1 METSKFKIKDLL
13 TIRYIK
19 QNKHFFYAL
28 LITALFFLFNLYLLM
43 QHESWLDEAQ
53 AWLIARDTD
62 FLGLLEQVRYEG
74 HPVLWFLFLMP
85 FAKLGFPYEYIGLIS
100 LSVVTASVF
109 LVLKYFPFG
118 KVANTAVVLSSVF
131 IYYNPVIARNYC
143 LVLLLVV
150 ILAILY
156 KQRKQ
161 QPLRY
166 AVSIALLAQ
175 THVLIFGFC
184 LALYLLHFFE
194 LTTDKTR
201 SKKSL
206 SYLGSIFIPP
216 LSFVFLIFELFG
228 SVGANV
234 TVSEFSAFGK
244 ISLDEILFSAL
255 TYFKHIMLRFF
266 GLDLNL
272 FFSVMLFSAVLGA
285 VVVIGFLFPKVTF
298 ITTLGVGFVFAVHI
312 LIYQSFMMQKLI
324 IAVLVIIFCLVTVFY
339 DKPLRYKK
347 IPEINTQYIK
357 KAACLAV
364 IIISVLSL
372 GSLSSDIVAEQDRV
386 YARSD
391 EIAEF
396 VTQNLPSD
404 SVIVCPTVGDGSAI
418 APYLTTQKLFSPS
431 SEQFFT
437 YLTWDQS
444 LNVRLTAE
452 QLAQTI
458 DQHLSDYQNI
468 FILFQPHGVVPSVDG
483 YPGGLEVVETFS
495 GDTIQGEPEIVLYK
509 VPPIVID

>member
-1 METSKFKIKDLL
+1 MNISKQKLKHLL
-13 TIRYIK
+13 TVDFIK
-19 QNKHFFYAL
+19 QNKH
-28 LITALFFLFNLYLLM
+28 LIYVLFVTVLFFLFNLYLLM

-62 FLGLLEQVRYEG
+62 FFGLLEQVRYEG

-85 FAKLGFPYEYIGLIS
+85 FAKLGFPYEYIGLLS
-100 LSVVTASVF
+100 LTVVTVSVF
-109 LVLKYFPFG
+109 LVLRYFPFG
-118 KVANTAVVLSSVF
+118 TVANTAVVLSSVF
-131 IYYNPVIARNYC
+131 IYYYPVIARNYC

-150 ILAILY
+150 VLAILY

-161 QPLRY
+161 HPLRY
-166 AVSIALLAQ
+166 AVSIAMLAQ

-184 LALYLLHFFE
+184 LALFILHFIE
-194 LTTDKTR
+194 LTADKKI
-201 SKKSL
+201 SKKGL
-206 SYLGSIFIPP
+206 SYLGSVSIPI

-244 ISLDEILFSAL
+244 ITLDGILFSAL

-266 GLDLNL
+266 GIDLNL
-272 FFSVMLFSAVLGA
+272 FFSVMLFSVVLGA
-285 VVVIGFLFPKVTF
+285 IVVVGFLFPKSAF
-298 ITTLGVGFVFAVHI
+298 ITTFGVGFVFAVHI

-324 IAVLVIIFCLVTVFY
+324 IAVLVIIFCLATVFY
-339 DKPLRYKK
+339 DRPLKYKK
-347 IPEINTQYIK
+347 IPEINSQYIK
-357 KAACLAV
+357 KSASLAV
-364 IIISVLSL
+364 LIISILSL
-372 GSLSSDIVAEQDRV
+372 GSLSSDIVAEQDRI

-391 EIAEF
+391 EIAEY

-431 SEQFFT
+431 SEEFFT

-452 QLAQTI
+452 QLSQTI
-458 DQHLSDYQNI
+458 DRHLSDYQNI
-468 FILFQPHGVVPSVDG
+468 YILFQPHGVVPSVDG

-495 GDTIQGEPEIVLYK
+495 EDTIQGEPEIVLYK
-509 VPPIVID
+509 VP